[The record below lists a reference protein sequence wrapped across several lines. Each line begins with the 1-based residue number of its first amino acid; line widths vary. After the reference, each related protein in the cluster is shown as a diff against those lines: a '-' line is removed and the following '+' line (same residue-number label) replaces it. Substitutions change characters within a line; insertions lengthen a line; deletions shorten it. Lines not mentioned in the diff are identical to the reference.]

1 MKKLMVAASVAICA
15 AAGFALESANVVGYA
30 KNALPEGYSM
40 ITPCFETVGGGEYPI
55 DNLLLNNVPDC
66 DANLQVVNADGSWG
80 TMCFWFN
87 AWGDLPAGWFA
98 DADGTIPANIQL
110 KPGQSVFF
118 YTKAIGASAQSAGQ
132 IPGVITLDLDT
143 GYSMIGNGSPV
154 PVAIDDILL
163 ENVADCDANLQVVNP
178 DGSWGTMCFWFN
190 AWGDLPAGWFA
201 DADGT
206 IPAGITLQPG
216 QSVFFYTKASG
227 AKVSIPSALAE

>member
-1 MKKLMVAASVAICA
+1 
-15 AAGFALESANVVGYA
+15 
-30 KNALPEGYSM
+30 M

-132 IPGVITLDLDT
+132 VPGVITLDLDT

-190 AWGDLPAGWFA
+190 AWGNLPAGWFA